1 MSFYRVHRR
10 FITWLAALAMVLG
23 AVAPA
28 VAQTLIASSD
38 RSDWVEVCSAS
49 GMMWVKVDAPDAG
62 NKGIGTPLHASA
74 KHCPWCSLHGGVS
87 GLPPTALLVD
97 SFASAPAPL
106 PPYADLIAVSPA
118 WSPTQ
123 ARAPPFA
130 A

>member
-10 FITWLAALAMVLG
+10 IITWLAALAMVLG

-28 VAQTLIASSD
+28 VAQALVASSD
-38 RSDWVEVCSAS
+38 RTDWVEVCSAS

-62 NKGIGTPLHASA
+62 SKDTGAPLHTSS

-87 GLPPTALLVD
+87 GLPPSALSVAG
-97 SFASAPAPL
+97 FASATTPL
-106 PPYADLIAVSPA
+106 PPYADLIAASPA

>member
-1 MSFYRVHRR
+1 
-10 FITWLAALAMVLG
+10 MVLG

-28 VAQTLIASSD
+28 VAQALVASSD
-38 RSDWVEVCSAS
+38 RTDWVEVCSAS
-49 GMMWVKVDAPDAG
+49 GMMWVKADAPDASSKDTG
-62 NKGIGTPLHASA
+62 APLHASS

-87 GLPPTALLVD
+87 GLPPTGLHVD

-106 PPYADLIAVSPA
+106 PPYAGLIAASPA